1 MLLNSKFIPL
11 IQDILISYKN
21 HGKRG
26 RGFPLVSILF
36 VNWLQM
42 AILIMRTL
50 SLFIVAL
57 LIFSGAN
64 AQPEKRDSLQ
74 RLISVAKEDSAKVNL
89 YILLGECF
97 EYNIPDS
104 AKYYYRKAIVLGTQI
119 KYLYGMM
126 RGNGYYAN
134 VCTVKS
140 ENDSALI
147 YINRS
152 LDLSRQ
158 MKDSVN
164 IGIGL
169 FNLGSAYRN
178 LSDLESA
185 VKYSLEG
192 ANILEGIGKIEIA
205 AQLNNGL
212 QILYTTMGNYTKAI
226 DYGEKAV
233 RQSRELNN
241 DGFLVIALS
250 NLSLSYMEI
259 DSLLGKA
266 KDVLNEA
273 IRISAKIENVGVQS
287 AAYLNLAG
295 IAVNEEQFDLAA
307 QYARKAMETNQ
318 QIGSLETQSTSL
330 RALAIYYLHKKDYV
344 KARSYSDSS
353 YRLAQ
358 TTAEQGQSLR
368 IKTII
373 AFASGDLIGGQ
384 RNYRAS
390 EKIMNRLFNETI
402 IEKEAGLRIRY
413 ETEKKELQISG
424 RESDKK
430 VQQLT
435 ISRKNTL
442 NYILIGG
449 AVALLVILILTYRT
463 YSQKQTLQQQR
474 IYELETEKKLEATE
488 AVLKGEEQERTRLAK
503 DLHDGLGGMLSG
515 IKHSLNTMKGNLIM
529 TPDNAQAFERSMDM
543 LDSSIKEMRRVAHN
557 MMPEALVKFGLDT
570 ALKDFCNDINQSGAL
585 KINYQSFGLEGVE
598 LDQIVSITIYRII
611 QELINNTIKHAAAS
625 SAIVQL
631 TKNDDQLSVTV
642 EDNGKGF
649 DTTILSAARGI
660 GWSNVQNR
668 VEFLKGNLDVN
679 SSPDNGTSIHIEIGI

>member
-1 MLLNSKFIPL
+1 MLHYSKLIPF

-26 RGFPLVSILF
+26 RGFRLVSILF
-36 VNWLQM
+36 VNWQLM
-42 AILIMRTL
+42 ANLIMRIFY
-50 SLFIVAL
+50 LFMIGL
-57 LIFSGAN
+57 LTYSGAN

-74 RLISVAKEDSAKVNL
+74 KLISVAKEDSTKVNL

-104 AKYYYRKAIVLGTQI
+104 GKYYYRKAIVLGTQL

-134 VCTVKS
+134 VCMIKS

-147 YINRS
+147 YINKS
-152 LDLSRQ
+152 LELSRQ

-192 ANILEGIGKIEIA
+192 ANILEGIGQIAIA

-212 QILYTTMGNYTKAI
+212 QVLYNTMGQYAKAI
-226 DYGEKAV
+226 EFGEKAV
-233 RQSRELNN
+233 RQSRELND
-241 DGFLVIALS
+241 DGFLMIALS
-250 NLSLSYMEI
+250 NLSLSYSQI

-266 KDVLNEA
+266 KNVLNEA
-273 IRISAKIENVGVQS
+273 IRLSVKTENVGLQS
-287 AAYLNLAG
+287 SAYLNLAA
-295 IAVNEEQFDLAA
+295 IAINEERFELAS
-307 QYARKAMETNQ
+307 QYARKAMEANQ
-318 QIGSLETQSTSL
+318 QIGSPETHSKSL
-330 RALAIYYLHKKDYV
+330 RALAIYYLHQKDYV
-344 KARSYSDSS
+344 KARTYSDSA
-353 YRLAQ
+353 YRLAE
-358 TTAEQGQSLR
+358 TTAEQAGCLQ
-368 IKTII
+368 IQTII

-384 RNYRAS
+384 RNFRAS
-390 EKIMNRLFNETI
+390 EKLRDQVINETI
-402 IEKEAGLRIRY
+402 FEKEAGLRIRY
-413 ETEKKELQISG
+413 ETEKKELQISSL
-424 RESDKK
+424 ESDKK

-442 NYILIGG
+442 NYLLIGG
-449 AVALLVILILTYRT
+449 AIALLVILILTFRT
-463 YSQKQTLQQQR
+463 YSQKQKLQQRR

-585 KINYQSFGLEGVE
+585 KINYQSIGLEGVE

-611 QELINNTIKHAAAS
+611 QELINNSIKHAAAT

-649 DTTILSAARGI
+649 DTAILTAAKGI

-668 VEFLKGNLDVN
+668 VEFLKGKLDVN
-679 SSPDNGTSIHIEIGI
+679 SSPGNGTSILIEFGI

>member
-1 MLLNSKFIPL
+1 
-11 IQDILISYKN
+11 
-21 HGKRG
+21 
-26 RGFPLVSILF
+26 
-36 VNWLQM
+36 M
-42 AILIMRTL
+42 AILIMRTVYI
-50 SLFIVAL
+50 FIVAL
-57 LIFSGAN
+57 FIYSGIN

-74 RLISVAKEDSAKVNL
+74 KLISVEKVDSARVNL

-119 KYLYGMM
+119 RYLYGMM

-134 VCTVKS
+134 ACMVKN

-147 YINRS
+147 YTNKS

-158 MKDSVN
+158 MKDTVN

-192 ANILEGIGKIEIA
+192 ANILEGIGKIAIA

-212 QILYTTMGNYTKAI
+212 QILYNAMGQYAKAI
-226 DYGEKAV
+226 DFGEKAV

-241 DGFLVIALS
+241 DDFLMIALS
-250 NLSLSYMEI
+250 NLSLSYAQI

-273 IRISAKIENVGVQS
+273 IRLSAKTENVGLQAS
-287 AAYLNLAG
+287 AYLNLAA
-295 IAVNEEQFDLAA
+295 IAIVEEQFELAS
-307 QYARKAMETNQ
+307 QYARKAMKANE
-318 QIGSLETQSTSL
+318 QIGSSETHSKAL
-330 RALAIYYLHKKDYV
+330 RALAIYYLHKRDYV
-344 KARSYSDSS
+344 KARSFSDSS
-353 YRLAQ
+353 YRLAE
-358 TTAEQGQSLR
+358 TTAEQAGSLQ
-368 IKTII
+368 IQTII

-384 RNYRAS
+384 RSYRAS
-390 EKIMNRLFNETI
+390 EKLRDQLTNETI
-402 IEKEAGLRIRY
+402 VEKEAGLRIRY
-413 ETEKKELQISG
+413 ETEKKELQISSL
-424 RESDKK
+424 ESDKK

-435 ISRKNTL
+435 IGRKNTL
-442 NYILIGG
+442 NYLLIGG
-449 AVALLVILILTYRT
+449 AAALLVILILTYRT
-463 YSQKQTLQQQR
+463 YSQKQKLQQQR

-515 IKHSLNTMKGNLIM
+515 IKYSLNTMKGNLIL

-585 KINYQSFGLEGVE
+585 KINYQSFGLGGAE
-598 LDQIVSITIYRII
+598 LDQTVSITIYRII
-611 QELINNTIKHAAAS
+611 QELINNTIKHAAAT

-649 DTTILSAARGI
+649 DTVILTAARGI

-668 VEFLKGNLDVN
+668 VEFLKGKLDVI
-679 SSPDNGTSIHIEIGI
+679 SSPGSGTSIHIEFGI

>member
-1 MLLNSKFIPL
+1 
-11 IQDILISYKN
+11 
-21 HGKRG
+21 
-26 RGFPLVSILF
+26 LVSILF
-36 VNWLQM
+36 VNWQLM
-42 AILIMRTL
+42 AFLIMRTFY
-50 SLFIVAL
+50 LFIIVL
-57 LIFSGAN
+57 LIYSEAI

-74 RLISVAKEDSAKVNL
+74 KLILVAKEDSAKVNL

-104 AKYYYRKAIVLGTQI
+104 AKYYYRKAIVLGTQL

-164 IGIGL
+164 IGVGL

-212 QILYTTMGNYTKAI
+212 QVLYTTMGQYAKAI
-226 DYGEKAV
+226 DFGEKAV

-241 DGFLVIALS
+241 DGFLVVALS

-259 DSLLGKA
+259 DSLQEKA
-266 KDVLNEA
+266 KNVLNET

-287 AAYLNLAG
+287 AAYLNLAA
-295 IAVNEEQFDLAA
+295 IAINEERFELASK
-307 QYARKAMETNQ
+307 YAEKAMEANQ
-318 QIGSLETQSTSL
+318 QIGSPETHSKAL
-330 RALAIYYLHKKDYV
+330 RALAIYYLQKKDFV

-353 YRLAQ
+353 YHLAEA
-358 TTAEQGQSLR
+358 TAEQAACLQ

-373 AFASGDLIGGQ
+373 AFASGNLIEGQ
-384 RNYRAS
+384 RYYRAS
-390 EKIMNRLFNETI
+390 EKLINRLFNETI

-413 ETEKKELQISG
+413 ETEKKELQISSL
-424 RESDKK
+424 ESDKK

-442 NYILIGG
+442 NYLLIGG
-449 AVALLVILILTYRT
+449 AVALLLILILTYRT

-570 ALKDFCNDINQSGAL
+570 ALRDFCNDINQSGAL
-585 KINYQSFGLEGVE
+585 KINYQSIGLEGAE
-598 LDQIVSITIYRII
+598 LDQTVSITIYRII

-649 DTTILSAARGI
+649 DTAILTAAKGI

-668 VEFLKGNLDVN
+668 VEFLKGKLDVN
-679 SSPDNGTSIHIEIGI
+679 SSPGNGTSILIEFGI